1 MEENGITTNS
11 FMSAEI
17 NEISV
22 ALSAFQGS
30 VEQPKLEKEV
40 KVKTR
45 TGSEYKFKYA
55 DLSAC
60 VKAAAPALKEH
71 GLSVSQI
78 LSDGKLIT
86 LLSHKSGQ
94 WFKSELILPSQSADY
109 QSFGSAITYLK
120 RYSYCAILGIVA
132 DTDDDANIACGN
144 EAAIKDRGGKS
155 TSTAAS
161 PQLAFTGAQLQQA
174 VAEINAVTDMSA
186 FQAVWGKWAHDCPA
200 LCANG
205 TDFYKAA
212 CAKSQSFKKAAK

>member
-1 MEENGITTNS
+1 MEENKITTNS

-17 NEISV
+17 KEIST

-45 TGSEYKFKYA
+45 TGGEYKFKYA

-78 LSDGKLIT
+78 ISDGKLIT
-86 LLSHKSGQ
+86 LLSHTSGQ
-94 WFKSELILPSQSADY
+94 WFKSELLLPTQSTDY

-132 DTDDDANIACGN
+132 DTDDDANMACGN
-144 EAAIKDRGGKS
+144 EAEIKDRKAK
-155 TSTAAS
+155 TTA
-161 PQLAFTGAQLQQA
+161 QVAFTGAQLQQA
-174 VAEINAVTDMSA
+174 IDEVNAVTDSQA
-186 FQAVWGKWAHDCPA
+186 FQQVWTKWAHDCPA

-205 TDFYKAA
+205 TEFYKAA
-212 CAKSQSFKKAAK
+212 CLKSQSLKNASK

>member
-1 MEENGITTNS
+1 MDEVKNSTT

-17 NEISV
+17 KDISA

-30 VEQPKLEKEV
+30 IEQPKLEKEV

-45 TGSEYKFKYA
+45 SGSEYKFKYA

-60 VKAAAPALKEH
+60 VKSAAPALKEH

-78 LSDGKLIT
+78 ISDGKLIT
-86 LLSHKSGQ
+86 LLSHTSGQ
-94 WFKSELILPSQSADY
+94 WFKSELFLPAQSADY

-144 EAAIKDRGGKS
+144 EATIKDRGAKNSG
-155 TSTAAS
+155 
-161 PQLAFTGAQLQQA
+161 QLAFTGAQLQQA
-174 VAEINAVTDMSA
+174 IDEMNAVTNDQE
-186 FQAVWGKWAHDCPA
+186 FLQTWNKWTHECPA
-200 LCANG
+200 ICNTG
-205 TDFYKAA
+205 TEFYKTAS
-212 CAKSQSFKKAAK
+212 AKRQALNQASAK

>member
-1 MEENGITTNS
+1 MEENKITTNS

-17 NEISV
+17 KEISA

-40 KVKTR
+40 KVKTQ
-45 TGSEYKFKYA
+45 TGGEYKFKYA

-78 LSDGKLIT
+78 ISDGKLIT
-86 LLSHKSGQ
+86 LLSHTSGQ
-94 WFKSELILPSQSADY
+94 WFKSELLLPTQSTDY

-132 DTDDDANIACGN
+132 DTDDDANMACGN
-144 EAAIKDRGGKS
+144 EAEIKDRKAK
-155 TSTAAS
+155 TTA
-161 PQLAFTGAQLQQA
+161 QVAFTGAQLQQA
-174 VAEINAVTDMSA
+174 IDEVNAVTDSQA
-186 FQAVWGKWAHDCPA
+186 FQQVWTKWTHDCPA

-205 TDFYKAA
+205 TEFYKAA
-212 CAKSQSFKKAAK
+212 CLKSQSLKNASK

>member
-1 MEENGITTNS
+1 MEENKIPTYS

-17 NEISV
+17 KDISA

-45 TGSEYKFKYA
+45 TGGEYKFKYA

-78 LSDGKLIT
+78 ISEGKLIT
-86 LLSHKSGQ
+86 LLTHTSGQ
-94 WFKSELILPSQSADY
+94 WFKSELILPTQSADY

-132 DTDDDANIACGN
+132 DTDDDANMACGN
-144 EAAIKDRGGKS
+144 EAEIKDRKAKG
-155 TSTAAS
+155 TS
-161 PQLAFTGAQLQQA
+161 QIAFTGAQLQQA
-174 VAEINAVTDMSA
+174 VAEMNAVTDEQG
-186 FQAVWGKWAHDCPA
+186 FQNVWAKWAHDCPA
-200 LCANG
+200 LCNNS
-205 TDFYKAA
+205 TEFYKAA
-212 CAKSQSFKKAAK
+212 CDKRQSLNTNNAK

>member
-1 MEENGITTNS
+1 MEETRITTNS

-17 NEISV
+17 TEISA

-45 TGSEYKFKYA
+45 TGNEYKFKYA

-60 VKAAAPALKEH
+60 VKAAAPSLKEH

-78 LSDGKLIT
+78 ISDGKLIT
-86 LLSHKSGQ
+86 LLAHKSGQ
-94 WFKSELILPSQSADY
+94 WFKSELILPAQSADY

-132 DTDDDANIACGN
+132 DTDDDANMACGN
-144 EAAIKDRGGKS
+144 EAETKDRRTKTIS
-155 TSTAAS
+155 
-161 PQLAFTGAQLQQA
+161 QVAFTGAQLQKAIDEMNNVVDEQG
-174 VAEINAVTDMSA
+174 
-186 FQAVWGKWAHDCPA
+186 FQQVWDKWAHECPA
-200 LCANG
+200 LCANS
-205 TDFYKAA
+205 TEFYKAA
-212 CAKSQSFKKAAK
+212 CAKRQSLNTSAQ

>member
-1 MEENGITTNS
+1 MEENKITSNS

-17 NEISV
+17 KEISA

-45 TGSEYKFKYA
+45 TGGEYKFKYA

-78 LSDGKLIT
+78 ISDGKLIT
-86 LLSHKSGQ
+86 LLSHTSGQ
-94 WFKSELILPSQSADY
+94 WFKSELLLPTQSADY

-132 DTDDDANIACGN
+132 DTDDDANMACGN
-144 EAAIKDRGGKS
+144 EAEIKDRKMK
-155 TSTAAS
+155 TTA
-161 PQLAFTGAQLQQA
+161 QVAFTGAQLQQA
-174 VAEINAVTDMSA
+174 IDEVNAVTDMQA
-186 FQAVWGKWAHDCPA
+186 FQQVWNKWAQDCPA
-200 LCANG
+200 ICANG
-205 TDFYKAA
+205 TEFYKAA
-212 CAKSQSFKKAAK
+212 CLKSQSLKNSSK

>member
-1 MEENGITTNS
+1 MEENKITTNS

-17 NEISV
+17 KEISA

-45 TGSEYKFKYA
+45 TGGEYKFKYA

-78 LSDGKLIT
+78 ISDGKLIT
-86 LLSHKSGQ
+86 LLSHTSGQ
-94 WFKSELILPSQSADY
+94 WFKSELLLPTQSTDY

-132 DTDDDANIACGN
+132 DTDDDANMACGN
-144 EAAIKDRGGKS
+144 EAEIKDRKGK
-155 TSTAAS
+155 TTA
-161 PQLAFTGAQLQQA
+161 QVAFTGAQLQQA
-174 VAEINAVTDMSA
+174 IDEVNAVTDSQA
-186 FQAVWGKWAHDCPA
+186 FQQVWTKWAHDCPA

-205 TDFYKAA
+205 TEFYKAA
-212 CAKSQSFKKAAK
+212 CLKSQSLKNASK

>member
-1 MEENGITTNS
+1 MEENRITTNS

-17 NEISV
+17 KEISA

-45 TGSEYKFKYA
+45 TGGEYKFKYA

-78 LSDGKLIT
+78 ISDGKLIT
-86 LLSHKSGQ
+86 LLSHTSGQ
-94 WFKSELILPSQSADY
+94 WFKSELLLPTQSTDY

-132 DTDDDANIACGN
+132 DTDDDANMACGN
-144 EAAIKDRGGKS
+144 EAEIKDRKAK
-155 TSTAAS
+155 TTA
-161 PQLAFTGAQLQQA
+161 QVAFTGAQLQQA
-174 VAEINAVTDMSA
+174 IDEVNAVTDSQA
-186 FQAVWGKWAHDCPA
+186 FQQVWTKWAHDCPA

-205 TDFYKAA
+205 TEFYKAA
-212 CAKSQSFKKAAK
+212 CLKSQSLKNASK

>member
-1 MEENGITTNS
+1 MEENKIEIQS

-17 NEISV
+17 NEISA

-45 TGSEYKFKYA
+45 TGGEYKFKYA

-60 VKAAAPALKEH
+60 VRAAAPALKEH

-78 LSDGKLIT
+78 INGGKLIT
-86 LLSHKSGQ
+86 LLSHTSGQ
-94 WFKSELILPSQSADY
+94 WFKSELLLPAQSADY
-109 QSFGSAITYLK
+109 QAFGSAITYLK

-132 DTDDDANIACGN
+132 DTDDDANMACGN
-144 EAAIKDRGGKS
+144 DAEIKDRKVNG
-155 TSTAAS
+155 AARV
-161 PQLAFTGAQLQQA
+161 AFTGAQLKQAIDEMNA
-174 VAEINAVTDMSA
+174 VADEQG
-186 FQAVWGKWAHDCPA
+186 FQKVWSKWAHDCPA
-200 LCANG
+200 VCANG

-212 CAKSQSFKKAAK
+212 VAKRNSITKAAAK

>member
-1 MEENGITTNS
+1 MEENKIPTYS

-17 NEISV
+17 KDISA

-45 TGSEYKFKYA
+45 TGGEYKFKYA

-78 LSDGKLIT
+78 INGGKLIT
-86 LLSHKSGQ
+86 LLTHTSGQ
-94 WFKSELILPSQSADY
+94 WLKSELILPAQSADY
-109 QSFGSAITYLK
+109 QALGSAITYLK

-132 DTDDDANIACGN
+132 DTDDDANIACSN
-144 EAAIKDRGGKS
+144 ESEIKGRKS
-155 TSTAAS
+155 KGTS
-161 PQLAFTGAQLQQA
+161 QIAFSEATLQHA
-174 VAEINAVTDMSA
+174 VAEMNAVTDEQG
-186 FQAVWGKWAHDCPA
+186 FQDVWTKWENDCPA
-200 LCANG
+200 VCNYG
-205 TDFYKAA
+205 SEFYKAA
-212 CAKSQSFKKAAK
+212 CDKRQYLNTNNAK

>member
-1 MEENGITTNS
+1 MEENKITPYS

-17 NEISV
+17 NEISA

-45 TGSEYKFKYA
+45 TGGEYKFKYA

-71 GLSVSQI
+71 GMSVSQI
-78 LSDGKLIT
+78 ISGGKLIT
-86 LLSHKSGQ
+86 LLSHTSGQ
-94 WFKSELILPSQSADY
+94 WFKSELMLPTQSTDY

-144 EAAIKDRGGKS
+144 EAEIKDRKAK
-155 TSTAAS
+155 TT
-161 PQLAFTGAQLQQA
+161 PQVAFTGAQLQQA
-174 VAEINAVTDMSA
+174 INEMNNVGDEQG
-186 FQAVWGKWAHDCPA
+186 FQRVWDKWAKACPA
-200 LCANG
+200 VCANG
-205 TDFYKAA
+205 TEFYKAA
-212 CAKSQSFKKAAK
+212 CAKRQSINTNAGK